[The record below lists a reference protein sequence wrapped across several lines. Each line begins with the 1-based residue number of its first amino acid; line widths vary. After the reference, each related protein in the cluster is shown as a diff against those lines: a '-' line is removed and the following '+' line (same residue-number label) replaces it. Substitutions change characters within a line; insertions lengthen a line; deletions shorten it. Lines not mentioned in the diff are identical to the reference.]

1 MALIR
6 ELGRWQPVENESAG
20 RDKEL
25 DFLGDFEELV
35 DYDLT
40 TNSSHQTGVKS
51 KLEASTSE
59 QPKKRKK
66 RKNKEARSVIDA
78 ESTSSK
84 KILKRVFEFF
94 FTDEETCALDASLHE
109 WIHLCVP
116 DPILRALSDMKF
128 FHPTPIQ
135 QACLPSAIR
144 DGMDILGAAETG
156 SGKTLAFA
164 IPVVA
169 GLLGATEK
177 YNGPSALVLTPTREL
192 ALQIKQHV
200 TAIAKYTN
208 IKIGLLVGGLSV
220 QKQERLLKKQPDI
233 IIATPGRI
241 WTLVED
247 GCEQLSNI
255 KNVRYLVID
264 EIDRMVEKGHFE
276 ELNNMLHFLNSSP
289 KGSSV
294 HKRQT
299 LAFSATLTF
308 VHPLP
313 KRLLAKKMQPMTS
326 EDKIENLI
334 SLLGL
339 RKRRQLVDLTAKSGL
354 ASTLTTSCLFCSSL
368 ERKDL
373 YVYYFLAKYP
383 GRTLIFANSISCVRR
398 LRSLLSKLNVNAFG
412 LHAEM
417 DQKKRFTN
425 LEKFER
431 LKNSVLVA
439 SDVASRGLD
448 IKNVDH
454 VIHYQVPK
462 VSEVYVHRSGRT
474 ARQSKQGLSLMLVD
488 KQDVLSYRR
497 ICRTI
502 NDGRDF
508 SLFPIDKQDLKK
520 YVVRVQLAAEIEAIE
535 HRVKSEKAKKSWFRN
550 AAKEAD
556 LPWDDEENTTEQ
568 NSEVRKELRARV
580 SILEQRLLGEF
591 RENDFDAAPKSK
603 YPLFTKPFTDDAD
616 EPKSAIA
623 AQARGG
629 SSGKPKFAVKLM
641 RKKKQRRQGA
651 RSVHKK
657 GKKKTLA
664 NRRR

>member
-1 MALIR
+1 MALLR
-6 ELGRWQPVENESAG
+6 EFGQWQPVESKSTG
-20 RDKEL
+20 RDTEL

-40 TNSSHQTGVKS
+40 TNSSHRTDVKS
-51 KLEASTSE
+51 KVGATTNK

-66 RKNKEARSVIDA
+66 RKKKEAQSVTDA
-78 ESTSSK
+78 ETTLPR
-84 KILKRVFEFF
+84 KILKSDV
-94 FTDEETCALDASLHE
+94 EEASALGASLHE
-109 WIHLCVP
+109 WIQLYVP
-116 DPILRALSDMKF
+116 VPILQALSDMKF
-128 FHPTPIQ
+128 LHPTAIQ

-169 GLLGATEK
+169 GLLAATEK
-177 YNGPSALVLTPTREL
+177 SIGPSALILTPTREL
-192 ALQIKQHV
+192 AMQIKKHV
-200 TAIAKYTN
+200 SAIAKYTD
-208 IKIGLLVGGLSV
+208 IKIGLLVGGLSM
-220 QKQERLLKKQPDI
+220 QKQERLLKSEPDI

-255 KNVRYLVID
+255 RNVRYLVID

-276 ELNNMLHFLNSSP
+276 ELSKMLHFLNSSP
-289 KGSSV
+289 KGSV
-294 HKRQT
+294 NKRQT

-313 KRLLAKKMQPMTS
+313 KRLLAKKMRPMTS
-326 EDKIENLI
+326 EDKIGTQRKCSFASIIVQFAENLI

-368 ERKDL
+368 ERKVVTMPTLTMDVSYL
-373 YVYYFLAKYP
+373 YWLQDVYVYYFLVKYP

-398 LRSLLSKLNVNAFG
+398 LRSLLSKLKVNAFG

-431 LKNSVLVA
+431 LENSVLVA
-439 SDVASRGLD
+439 SDVAARGLD

-462 VSEVYVHRSGRT
+462 ASEVYVHRSGRT

-497 ICRTI
+497 ICKTV

-508 SLFPIDKQDLKK
+508 SLFPIDKQDLRK
-520 YVVRVQLAAEIEAIE
+520 YVARVQLAAEIESME
-535 HRVKSEKAKKSWFRN
+535 HRMKSQKAKKSWFRN

-556 LPWDDEENTTEQ
+556 LPWDDEEDTTEQ
-568 NSEVRKELRARV
+568 DSEVQKEWRRRM
-580 SILEQRLLGEF
+580 SILEEQLL
-591 RENDFDAAPKSK
+591 RELREDFSDVTPKSK
-603 YPLFTKPFTDDAD
+603 YPLFAKAFTDDTGT
-616 EPKSAIA
+616 
-623 AQARGG
+623 R
-629 SSGKPKFAVKLM
+629 
-641 RKKKQRRQGA
+641 
-651 RSVHKK
+651 
-657 GKKKTLA
+657 
-664 NRRR
+664 